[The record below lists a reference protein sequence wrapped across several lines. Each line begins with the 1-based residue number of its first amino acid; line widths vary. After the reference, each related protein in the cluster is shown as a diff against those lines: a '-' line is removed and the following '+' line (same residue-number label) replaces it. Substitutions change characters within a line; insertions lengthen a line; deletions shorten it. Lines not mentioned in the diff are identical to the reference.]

1 MVRHGRHQA
10 PEPLTPLEIAWMVA
24 KCIFAA
30 APLIAMAWFFMSA
43 SKRPSKKKTDGFVAD
58 TVGNDERNAALGAV
72 GFGGFGGGG
81 GGTGL
86 AHM

>member
-1 MVRHGRHQA
+1 MARHGRHQP

-43 SKRPSKKKTDGFVAD
+43 SKRPNKKKTDGFVSD
-58 TVGNDERNAALGAV
+58 TVGNDERNAAVGAT